1 MSKILKGRGLSGGII
16 EGEAIVTKQ
25 PFSITAAFAIPLI
38 SGSKKLKVADKTHEL
53 FKKDVKDKILIFPYP
68 VGTTTL
74 GFVLLETIV
83 RKIGPKAIICEKG
96 EPLMSSGAVAAEI
109 FFNLQFPIVDQIDFS
124 ELEKIENG
132 TLIKVDGDEGTI
144 EIIP

>member
-1 MSKILKGRGLSGGII
+1 MNNILKGRPLSRGIV

-38 SGSKKLKVADKTHEL
+38 SNVKKLKVADKTHEL
-53 FKKDVKDKILIFPYP
+53 YKKVVSDKVLIFPIP
-68 VGTTTL
+68 IGTTTL

-83 RKIGPKAIICEKG
+83 RKIGPKAIVCAEG
-96 EPLMSSGAVAAEI
+96 EPLMSSGAVAADI
-109 FFNLQFPIVDQIDFS
+109 FFDMKFPIVDHIEFS

-132 TLIKVDGDEGTI
+132 ALVRVNGNEGTV
-144 EIIP
+144 EIL